1 MTDMELYKKEYKIQ
15 SCEVDMHRRLRLSQ
29 LFTFTQ
35 EAAIHHTEI
44 LGAGRAKTLD
54 RGFLWVIT
62 MQHAEIVRLPEYDE
76 EITLTSW
83 AGETMH
89 VMFPRYFEITD
100 RDGRCIVRGSAIWM
114 LMDMNTR
121 KMIFPDAEGISV
133 KGAVTGTEYPLP
145 KPVKPQET
153 DSTASFTV
161 PYSYSDINGHLTN
174 TKYFDI
180 AEDLTSL
187 SVQGRMPKYVSVE
200 YSGEA
205 RCSESFEISYSQDEN
220 GIFLSGAK
228 PDGRKVFRLKID
240 Y

>member
-1 MTDMELYKKEYKIQ
+1 MY
-15 SCEVDMHRRLRLSQ
+15 RRLRLSQ

-44 LGAGRAKTLD
+44 LGAGREKTLD
-54 RGFLWVIT
+54 RGFLWVVT
-62 MQHAEIVRLPEYDE
+62 MQHAEIDRLPEYDE

-100 RDGRCIVRGSAIWM
+100 KDGRSIVRGSAIWM
-114 LMDMNTR
+114 LMDINTR

-133 KGAVTGTEYPLP
+133 KGTRTGTEYPLP
-145 KPVKPQET
+145 TPVKPQDT
-153 DSTASFTV
+153 DSTMEFTV

-180 AEDLTSL
+180 AQDITSL
-187 SVQGRMPKYVSVE
+187 SAKGRIPKYVSVE

-205 RCSESFEISYSQDEN
+205 RRGDSFRIAYCEDGNTVYLAGTKPEN
-220 GIFLSGAK
+220 K
-228 PDGRKVFRLKID
+228 KVFKLKME

>member
-1 MTDMELYKKEYKIQ
+1 MDIYTKEYKIQ
-15 SCEVDMHRRLRLSQ
+15 SCEVDMFRRLRLSQ

-44 LGAGRAKTLD
+44 LGAGREKTLD
-54 RGFLWVIT
+54 RGFLWVVT
-62 MQHAEIVRLPEYDE
+62 MQHAEVNRLPEYDE
-76 EITLTSW
+76 EITLKSW

-89 VMFPRYFEITD
+89 VMFPRFFEIIG
-100 RDGRCIVRGSAIWM
+100 RDGECLIRGSAIWM
-114 LMDMNTR
+114 LMDEKKR
-121 KMIFPDAEGISV
+121 SMIFPDKEGISV
-133 KGAVTGTEYPLP
+133 KGIKTDRDYRLP
-145 KPVKPQET
+145 TPVKLQDT
-153 DSTASFTV
+153 DKTAEFTV

-187 SVQGRMPKYVSVE
+187 SSKGKTPKYVSIE

-205 RCSESFEISYSQDEN
+205 RYSESFEISYREDESSL
-220 GIFLSGAK
+220 FLSGNK
-228 PDGRKVFRLKID
+228 PDGKKVFKLKME

>member
-1 MTDMELYKKEYKIQ
+1 MF
-15 SCEVDMHRRLRLSQ
+15 RRLRLSQ

-35 EAAIHHTEI
+35 EAAIHHTEQ

-54 RGFLWVIT
+54 RGFLWVVT
-62 MQHAEIVRLPEYDE
+62 MQHAEIIRLPEYDE

-100 RDGRCIVRGSAIWM
+100 SKGVCIIRGSAIWM
-114 LMDMNTR
+114 LMDVNSR
-121 KMIFPDAEGISV
+121 SMIFPDAQGISV
-133 KGAVTGTEYPLP
+133 KGAKTGREYPLP
-145 KPVKPQET
+145 KPVKPQDTERLYE
-153 DSTASFTV
+153 FTV

-174 TKYFDI
+174 TRYFDI

-187 SVQGRMPKYVSVE
+187 SAQGRTPKYVAVE

-205 RCSESFEISYSQDEN
+205 RCAESFGISYHEDEN
-220 GIFLSGAK
+220 SVYLAGNK
-228 PDGRKVFRLKID
+228 PDNKKVFKLKME